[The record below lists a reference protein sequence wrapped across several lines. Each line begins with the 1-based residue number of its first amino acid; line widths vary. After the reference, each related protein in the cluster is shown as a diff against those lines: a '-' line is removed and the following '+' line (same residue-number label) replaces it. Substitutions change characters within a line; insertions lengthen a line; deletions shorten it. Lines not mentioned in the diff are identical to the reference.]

1 MRELLSG
8 GSKSA
13 EAAVSD
19 GTTKQEFTSQSAVEA
34 DETPNNEVH
43 NFRVLQLISAASQR
57 LQGNEIGPR
66 MAPILQHL
74 IPELR
79 SLTPVELAALCKAL
93 SDLAWQDSLVD
104 LVLGVVS
111 RCPSYACALA
121 LQTHADAGDS
131 AQLAHLLVV
140 LMSIHN
146 LSQDQDYPNTAK
158 W

>member
-8 GSKSA
+8 GKSA
-13 EAAVSD
+13 DAAAAD
-19 GTTKQEFTSQSAVEA
+19 GTTKQEFASQSAVEA

-43 NFRVLQLISAASQR
+43 NFRVLQLISAANQR
-57 LQGNEIGPR
+57 LQGHEIGPR
-66 MAPILQHL
+66 VAPILQHL

-111 RCPSYACALA
+111 RWLSYAWALA
-121 LQTHADAGDS
+121 LKLHTDVAYVH
-131 AQLAHLLVV
+131 QLTALVLLI
-140 LMSIHN
+140 STHN
-146 LSQDQDYPNTAK
+146 LSQG
-158 W
+158 